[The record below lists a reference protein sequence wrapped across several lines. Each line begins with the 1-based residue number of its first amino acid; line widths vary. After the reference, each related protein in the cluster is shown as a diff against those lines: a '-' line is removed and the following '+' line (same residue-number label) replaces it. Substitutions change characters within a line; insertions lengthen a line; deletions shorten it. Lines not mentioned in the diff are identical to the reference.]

1 MQHYCAAC
9 RSKQVQVAD
18 GLCEKCALAG
28 REPGQ
33 PSYHDVDGYELVK
46 KTLSVLNAAVHALQ
60 DESKSY
66 RDCDLREK
74 ANVMKRMAELGRAV
88 GMVAKEAR
96 AFEQYM
102 AKEVKTLTKEQKL
115 QIIVPFFESLP
126 ADQQRSLMQRLT
138 RSYNERSGF
147 KVQERKGGS

>member
-1 MQHYCAAC
+1 MHYCAAC

-18 GLCEKCALAG
+18 GLCEKCALEG
-28 REPGQ
+28 REPGN
-33 PSYHDVDGYELVK
+33 PSHHSIDGYELVK
-46 KTLSVLNAAVHALQ
+46 KTLSVLNAAVEALRTESQ
-60 DESKSY
+60 SYDGRDEEA
-66 RDCDLREK
+66 R
-74 ANVMKRMAELGRAV
+74 AAFMKRMSELGRAV

-115 QIIVPFFESLP
+115 QIIVPFFEGLP

-147 KVQERKGGS
+147 KVQERKS